1 MATGSP
7 STKASLASNST
18 PNIAASDAVVH
29 FESVALIDAPL
40 QDVWDALVDTSTWPS
55 WNKFVPAVT
64 IRQQPESDA
73 TQNVS
78 PVLQTG
84 TKMTFH
90 VNMNPTSSQPQP
102 KQDTLLIVA
111 ERNPPTSSKKLG
123 RIAWVNDAPDQGR
136 IMASLLT
143 AERVHELSE
152 VEVQDADGQ
161 VRRMTEVR
169 NWEAQIGALAY
180 VIRWMYGTRLVECFD
195 LWVQDLK
202 EYVENKTRG

>member
-7 STKASLASNST
+7 STKASLASNPT

-29 FESVALIDAPL
+29 LESVTLIDAPL
-40 QDVWDALVDTSTWPS
+40 QDVWDTLVDTSTWS
-55 WNKFVPAVT
+55 AWNKFVPAVT

-78 PVLQTG
+78 PILQMG

-90 VNMNPTSSQPQP
+90 VNMNPTSSQSQP
-102 KQDTLLIVA
+102 NQEAMLTVA
-111 ERNPPTSSKKLG
+111 ERSPPTSSRNLG
-123 RIAWVNDAPDQGR
+123 RIVWVNDAPAQGR

-152 VEVQDADGQ
+152 VEVPGADGQ

-169 NWEAQIGALAY
+169 NWEAQVGALAY
-180 VIRWMYGTRLVECFD
+180 VVRWMYGTRLAECFD